1 VTTSARPRVAGENNR
16 SRRDRARLR
25 LVVTI
30 GVPAVVAIVCLV
42 AAVLTSARRADE
54 ASLDRERQLIQ
65 QAIAD
70 RGTRILR
77 EVESVAATSDAKQA
91 IRRDDDPQWVER
103 RIGKWLED
111 FFDHDVVLVVDGSDR
126 LQYTRFRAS
135 GDAGATE
142 LAKEL
147 AASFG
152 FLRGRRLPS
161 DSLRLIAA
169 PDAVKPGRSAVLIQ
183 HLPNG
188 PAIVAAVAVGSDSD
202 LASGNPSAPIVAS
215 VKYIDDD
222 MLREI
227 GNRLQLPG
235 LHAIGDAAP
244 ALDKEAA
251 TIADAKGQ
259 TIARF
264 AWQPVRPSGQIA
276 GYVLPFIALAIAGL
290 AVLLGLMVRHMR
302 RSERAIA
309 AGETQLR
316 HLALHDP
323 VCGLPNRIY
332 FGERLETVIDEV
344 RHGGPSAA
352 VFYIDLDHFKDVNDT
367 LGHHIGD
374 ELILKVTQRL
384 SRVMRGDD
392 LVARLGGDEFAIITS
407 CTSDSYTLQATAGRI
422 IAAICAPYAI
432 KGHNIIIG
440 ASIGIAVIDRRAG
453 DAGDILRYADM
464 ALYRAKNEGRNR
476 ACIYDAAMDAD
487 LSQRKLL
494 EGDLLEAIE
503 NEGLKAAYQPI
514 VNASGETMIAVEALA
529 RWTHPRAGIISP
541 AEFIPVAEH
550 SGLIIQLGE
559 WMLRRACLDGR
570 NWPGLTVAVN
580 VSPLQFRRSD
590 FVDVVER
597 ILKETDFD
605 ANRLEL
611 ELTESTLLGNLET
624 AEQSMLR
631 LKAIGVRF
639 ALDDFG
645 TGYSSL
651 LYLRRFPFDKL
662 KIDSS
667 FVRSIETASDAAA
680 IVHAIVSLGRGL
692 GMKVTAEGVEN
703 AEQHLFLR
711 AAGVHSM
718 QGYRFG
724 RPAQPPTST
733 RDWLLPTTT
742 VLAGPTRKSRSRVE
756 PSLALPRCLRSPRAR
771 GEMVCRSAARNQGG
785 ADGSAENRI
794 GDRSRQWRRQGR
806 GAGAGA
812 GRPCGRARRTARGS
826 A

>member
-1 VTTSARPRVAGENNR
+1 MTTSARPRIAGENNR

-25 LVVTI
+25 LVLTI

-42 AAVLTSARRADE
+42 AAVLTSARRVDE
-54 ASLDRERQLIQ
+54 ASFDHERQLIQ

-70 RGTRILR
+70 RGARILR
-77 EVESVAATSDAKQA
+77 EVESVAATPDATQA

-103 RIGKWLED
+103 HIGKWLED
-111 FFDHDVVLVVDGSDR
+111 FFDHDVVLVVGGSDR
-126 LQYTRFRAS
+126 LQYARFRAS
-135 GDAGATE
+135 GDAGAAE

-152 FLRGRRLPS
+152 FLRGRRPPS
-161 DSLRLIAA
+161 GSVRPIVA
-169 PDAVKPGRSAVLIQ
+169 PDAVETGRSAVLIQ

-202 LASGNPSAPIVAS
+202 LASGNASAPIVAS

-227 GNRLQLPG
+227 GNRLQLPS

-244 ALDKEAA
+244 ALDKVAA
-251 TIADAKGQ
+251 TIADAKGR

-264 AWQPVRPSGQIA
+264 AWQPVRPGGQIV
-276 GYVLPFIALAIAGL
+276 GYLLPFIALAIGGF
-290 AVLLGLMVRHMR
+290 AVLVGLMVRHMR
-302 RSERAIA
+302 RTEHAIA

-332 FGERLETVIDEV
+332 FGERLETVIDGV

-374 ELILKVTQRL
+374 ELILKVTERL

-407 CTSDSYTLQATAGRI
+407 CASDSYTLQATAGRI

-432 KGHNIIIG
+432 KGHNIVIG

-494 EGDLLEAIE
+494 EGDLLEAIK

-541 AEFIPVAEH
+541 ADFIPVAEH

-605 ANRLEL
+605 ASRLEL

-667 FVRSIETASDAAA
+667 FVRSIETAPDAAA

-724 RPAQPPTST
+724 RPGPAANIDA
-733 RDWLLPTTT
+733 R
-742 VLAGPTRKSRSRVE
+742 LASPDDYRV
-756 PSLALPRCLRSPRAR
+756 
-771 GEMVCRSAARNQGG
+771 
-785 ADGSAENRI
+785 
-794 GDRSRQWRRQGR
+794 
-806 GAGAGA
+806 
-812 GRPCGRARRTARGS
+812 GRPDQEVALAS
-826 A
+826 